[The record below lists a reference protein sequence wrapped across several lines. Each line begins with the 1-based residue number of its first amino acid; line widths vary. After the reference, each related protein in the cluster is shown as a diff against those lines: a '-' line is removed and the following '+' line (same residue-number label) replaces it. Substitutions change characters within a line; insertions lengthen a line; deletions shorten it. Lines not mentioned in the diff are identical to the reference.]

1 MTPTDFEF
9 TVTIPSDVR
18 LLEAIRLLAI
28 QAGGY
33 AKLTADASAALAAGA
48 AREAEAA
55 MKSSRNGQAPIECLF
70 AGDDNAVTIT
80 ISSEGRTRHIRQPV
94 SA

>member
-1 MTPTDFEF
+1 
-9 TVTIPSDVR
+9 
-18 LLEAIRLLAI
+18 
-28 QAGGY
+28 
-33 AKLTADASAALAAGA
+33 
-48 AREAEAA
+48 